1 MLDLDYISKLRGF
14 LDSNPCVDFD
24 ARTTV
29 LYPLLDQVFSDGD
42 RLSLTLE
49 NGLRLEY
56 LYKSNIAKEILL
68 REREKPS
75 HAWEPMTTRAIEL
88 AIRYRPGAVLIG
100 GAYFGDHAMIAA
112 KELQNLGDA
121 GTVICVEPNEEQGQL
136 LLENAAGNGL
146 SQLLHLVKSV
156 LWDSAG
162 MRFNLNNEDSHASV
176 QPDDNAAC
184 LSETID
190 HILSDQQADGISLL
204 MLDIEGSEEKALAG
218 ANSVLSLPADQAAIV
233 IVEIHR
239 KYVDWDCGLSKTGIV
254 QLLIGHGYHVYALR
268 DCQSN
273 WELGLAAPE
282 IIPLDEVH
290 LSGPPHGF
298 NLIASKDEDF
308 FDASGFKRVSNVSPK
323 YLRHRDAK
331 LHAPVS

>member
-1 MLDLDYISKLRGF
+1 MLDLEYIAKLRGF

-24 ARTTV
+24 ARSAV
-29 LYPLLDQVFSDGD
+29 LYPLLDQIFSEGD
-42 RLSLTLE
+42 RLNLTLE

-68 REREKPS
+68 RERENPS

-88 AIRYRPGAVLIG
+88 AIRYRPGPVLIG

-112 KELQNLGDA
+112 KELQNLGNA
-121 GTVICVEPNEEQGQL
+121 GPVICVEPNEEQGQL
-136 LLENAAGNGL
+136 LLENAAANNL
-146 SQLLHLVKSV
+146 SPLLRLVKSV
-156 LWDSAG
+156 LWDRG
-162 MRFNLNNEDSHASV
+162 GLRFNLNNEDSHASV
-176 QPDDNAAC
+176 QPDDSAAC

-190 HILSDQQADGISLL
+190 HILSDQQADRISLL

-218 ANSVLSLPADQAAIV
+218 ANSILSLPANQAAVV

-254 QLLIGHGYHVYALR
+254 QLLIRHGYHVYALR

-273 WELGLAAPE
+273 WEFGLAAPE
-282 IIPLDEVH
+282 IIPLDDVY

-298 NLIASKDEDF
+298 NLIASKEEDF
-308 FDASGFKRVSNVSPK
+308 FNASDFKRIANVSPK

-331 LHAPVS
+331 LHAPAA